1 MKTSRALSYL
11 WIASIVVLTALHFV
25 HLRADFPNYSRW
37 MDWSKYTDEGWY
49 ANAAIEYFV
58 RGSWYVPGDFNTGVA
73 VPVWPFLEWIL
84 FHLTGV
90 SLLAARSLGVS
101 LFFCN
106 LLLSYKLV
114 RRDEQMW
121 VALLASSLI
130 ATNSFLFC
138 FSRLAILEPLLTCLT
153 LVSLL
158 LARTAGAHKSNR
170 GRYALAA
177 LMGGVFCLMVLTKTT
192 AIFLLPAILYSL
204 WYPLRR
210 NLKEFVGAAA
220 VMGLVSGALWSGYYF
235 LLVRPRYLID
245 YRYFFFINVYQK
257 PHTLLGWLTVFY
269 YAMRGSLWVDR
280 TLALTCVALLI
291 TTLLFARS
299 VWRNP
304 VFVSSVLALG
314 GYLTF
319 IAYINNMQPRY
330 YAVVAFFLFFTI
342 ALASAALLRTQ
353 HLLGIAA
360 LVIIVLAMT
369 KNTWEMVGF
378 VLYPEYTFVNAAK
391 GVTEYMDKHPNGNRL
406 LVSISGNDI
415 SLITGVPSLC
425 DDFGT
430 QDLPDKLAR
439 YKPGWYAAWN
449 ELDAGILEDLQTR
462 YTLEQAASFKAFD
475 DDDRDTL
482 VLYKL
487 HPLPHATSR

>member
-1 MKTSRALSYL
+1 
-11 WIASIVVLTALHFV
+11 
-25 HLRADFPNYSRW
+25 
-37 MDWSKYTDEGWY
+37 
-49 ANAAIEYFV
+49 
-58 RGSWYVPGDFNTGVA
+58 
-73 VPVWPFLEWIL
+73 
-84 FHLTGV
+84 
-90 SLLAARSLGVS
+90 
-101 LFFCN
+101 
-106 LLLSYKLV
+106 
-114 RRDEQMW
+114 
-121 VALLASSLI
+121 
-130 ATNSFLFC
+130 
-138 FSRLAILEPLLTCLT
+138 
-153 LVSLL
+153 
-158 LARTAGAHKSNR
+158 
-170 GRYALAA
+170 
-177 LMGGVFCLMVLTKTT
+177 
-192 AIFLLPAILYSL
+192 
-204 WYPLRR
+204 
-210 NLKEFVGAAA
+210 
-220 VMGLVSGALWSGYYF
+220 MGLVSGALWSGYYF

-353 HLLGIAA
+353 YLLGIAA